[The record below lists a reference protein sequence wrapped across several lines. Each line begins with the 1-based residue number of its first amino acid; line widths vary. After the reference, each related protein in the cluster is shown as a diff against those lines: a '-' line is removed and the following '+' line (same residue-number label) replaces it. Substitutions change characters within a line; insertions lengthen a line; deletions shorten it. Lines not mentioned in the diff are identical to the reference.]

1 MIFPSGIKFQ
11 LGRAVMR
18 NILYRLLYCRA
29 GGTPLQYSLLGA
41 LGTVAALGCVFARI
55 TG

>member
-1 MIFPSGIKFQ
+1 
-11 LGRAVMR
+11 MR
-18 NILYRLLYCRA
+18 NLLCQLFFCRA
-29 GGTPLQYSLLGA
+29 GGTTLQYSLLGA